1 MRKKLNNALS
11 LWDGIFTV
19 LFVFWQSATGGRV
32 TVMQTVLPT
41 VGPGALQMRE
51 MPTHDMGK
59 VSSFRHY

>member
-1 MRKKLNNALS
+1 M
-11 LWDGIFTV
+11 
-19 LFVFWQSATGGRV
+19 